1 MITAENIS
9 KSYVTGTVKT
19 TVFNGL
25 SFEIKD
31 GEFVAITGP
40 SGAGKTTLLNTIG
53 LLEQYQAGKLYINNQ
68 DVSLLGDSAL
78 SALRNK
84 HIGFVFQNFN
94 LLPEL
99 SILDNVMLPLE
110 IAGVN
115 KALAKEKALARLEQM
130 GLKGRANHKPNQLS
144 GGQQQ
149 RTAIARALVSDP
161 QLILAD
167 EPTGNLNSA
176 MAQEIMT
183 ILQQINEGGTT
194 IVMVTHDDTLSQ
206 MSGRSIELIDGQ
218 IKSSTERRVASCA

>member
-68 DVSLLGDSAL
+68 DVSLLADSAL